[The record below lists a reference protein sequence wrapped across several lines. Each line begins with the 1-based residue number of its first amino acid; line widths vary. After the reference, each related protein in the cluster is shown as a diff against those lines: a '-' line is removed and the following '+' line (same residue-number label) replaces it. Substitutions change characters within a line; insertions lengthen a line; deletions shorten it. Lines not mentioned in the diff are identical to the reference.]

1 MIIAGFLFVIIDN
14 LIDNPEYA
22 NKTSKLKKELWNLQV
37 QYDDS
42 IRLKY
47 PL

>member
-1 MIIAGFLFVIIDN
+1 MIIAGFLFVVIDN

-22 NKTSKLKKELWNLQV
+22 NKISILKKELWNLQV

-42 IRLKY
+42 IRLKN